1 MSEDTTVERQDN
13 RKKSAKNDATMDQFG
28 KPMLRVKFLN
38 NDDPDLDLAFS
49 YQPAGGQMEKY
60 HLFPGYEYE
69 LPRHI
74 VEYLN
79 NQAYPVYQTQVD
91 EKSGQV
97 FHQHV
102 GNRNRFTC
110 HPLSY

>member
-13 RKKSAKNDATMDQFG
+13 RKKGAKNDATMDQFG
-28 KPMLRVKFLN
+28 KPMLKVKFLN